1 MDQYKDLKEATE
13 RCQGVVFDLD
23 ETLVNLNVDWHSLKN
38 ELSRITLEEKG
49 EAMVYTPLDQKVSEA
64 KEKFGTA
71 FFQKLLDVIAEFEL
85 REERY
90 VIHQESV
97 SLLRSLNGKKVGI
110 YSMNTE
116 KCVMNFIE
124 KYLKTRV
131 DSCITKDTC
140 QEPKPSEKDLRKIM
154 KEWGMIEKDMVYI
167 GNSENDRRSGEMAG
181 IRTFIISF

>member
-1 MDQYKDLKEATE
+1 MDKYKDLKVATE
-13 RCQGVVFDLD
+13 HCKGVVFDLD
-23 ETLVNLNVDWHSLKN
+23 ETLVNLNVDWRSLKD

-49 EAMVYTPLDQKVSEA
+49 EEMVYTPLDQKVNEA

-71 FFQKLLDVIAEFEL
+71 FFQRLLDTIAEFEL

-90 VIHQESV
+90 VIHQELV
-97 SLLRSLNGKKVGI
+97 SFLRSLNGKKVGI

-116 KCVMNFIE
+116 KCVMNFIK
-124 KYLKTRV
+124 KYLKMRV

-154 KEWGMIEKDMVYI
+154 KEWDMTEKDMVYI

-181 IRTFIISF
+181 IKTFVISF